1 MKECKCWAVPLLG
14 GLVTETVTSDLDSR
28 QWLGNWAVQRG
39 AESTYDPR
47 HYPSPA
53 FDRRKRCCNRAV
65 CKSTVVGI
73 YRHRFSVSDFLNQPG
88 FGPEGRT

>member
-1 MKECKCWAVPLLG
+1 MPLLG

-53 FDRRKRCCNRAV
+53 FDRRERCCNRAV
-65 CKSTVVGI
+65 CKSPVVASIGI
-73 YRHRFSVSDFLNQPG
+73 DSVLTTFSTNPD
-88 FGPEGRT
+88 